1 VIFVPSSMPWPAADA
16 LPAGPEAAADA
27 GGATDGVPAD
37 PAADGLGVALVP
49 HAEASKTKTTARA
62 GNLNWYRI
70 PCLLHV
76 GPDGLTSGDHRF
88 ADLGPA
94 GTLAQRNRVRTFVC
108 ITQHGRF
115 APGRGMAQQGRQID
129 DG

>member
-16 LPAGPEAAADA
+16 LPPGSE
-27 GGATDGVPAD
+27 
-37 PAADGLGVALVP
+37 PAADGVTADGVVADEPGDAGLGVAPEP
-49 HAEASKTKTTARA
+49 HADTSRTKTTARA

-76 GPDGLTSGDHRF
+76 VPDGLAGGDRRF

-94 GTLAQRNRVRTFVC
+94 GTLAQEIACV
-108 ITQHGRF
+108 HSF
-115 APGRGMAQQGRQID
+115 A
-129 DG
+129 